1 MYLLYFAER
10 LSPHMAESAEGYLIC
25 RGVPVARSGTQM
37 YLPAELGLP
46 PGTAPDPVPV
56 YRPEGEVF
64 SPACMASFEGKPV
77 TEDHPDL
84 PEGVSAENIR
94 LYQKGHAQNIR
105 RGKGAQENLLLADLV
120 ITDPETIRHI
130 RDGKRE
136 ISCGYTYTLAEENGR
151 YVQRDIRGN
160 HIAVVDR
167 GRAGSRVRINDSE
180 RSMKPMKKPNTP
192 DTPVRLLARMAAS
205 ALRGNDLEPEE
216 LPEVASLLETVAGIA
231 ETAAEEENGGEPE
244 IRITR
249 TETEMPAPEGEEQPE
264 QPAKAADTDP
274 EIISRLD
281 RIISLL
287 ETAGTVSAAS
297 DAPDETAGTAPDV
310 SPEAEKVEEEM
321 ENLEEAVAELLSAE
335 ETEEEAAPGTEPGED
350 CGDPD
355 ENEESGF
362 LSASDRMVRAAVRAL
377 KPVIARLPE
386 KERASAADA
395 ALRAMRSLPKGEKPA
410 RSAYAALA
418 GAARAEDPA
427 DLGKRIISSRN
438 INYRR

>member
-1 MYLLYFAER
+1 MLYFAER

-25 RGVPVARSGTQM
+25 RGVPVARSGTQL

-46 PGTAPDPVPV
+46 PGAAPDPVPV

-105 RGKGAQENLLLADLV
+105 RGKGAQGNLLLADLV

-167 GRAGSRVRINDSE
+167 GRAGARVRINDSE
-180 RSMKPMKKPNTP
+180 RSNQPMKKPNTP

-216 LPEVASLLETVAGIA
+216 LPEVAGLLEAVAGLA
-231 ETAAEEENGGEPE
+231 GAGAGEGDGGEPE
-244 IRITR
+244 IRVTR
-249 TETEMPAPEGEEQPE
+249 TEAEIPAPAAEETPE
-264 QPAKAADTDP
+264 EPAEAYDTDP

-287 ETAGTVSAAS
+287 ETMGTVPGVSDSAE
-297 DAPDETAGTAPDV
+297 ETAGTDPDV
-310 SPEAEKVEEEM
+310 PPEAEKVEEEM
-321 ENLEEAVAELLSAE
+321 ENLEEAVAELLSTEEAE
-335 ETEEEAAPGTEPGED
+335 EGPAPGAEPGTDGE
-350 CGDPD
+350 DPD
-355 ENEESGF
+355 EDGESGF

-395 ALRAMRSLPKGEKPA
+395 ALRAMRSLPKGEKPP

-418 GAARAEDPA
+418 GAARTGDPA

>member
-1 MYLLYFAER
+1 MLYFAEK

-37 YLPAELGLP
+37 YLPAELDLP
-46 PGTAPDPVPV
+46 SGPEPVPV

-64 SPACMASFEGKPV
+64 SPVCMASFEGKPV

-105 RGKGAQENLLLADLV
+105 RGRGTQRNLLLADLV

-130 RDGKRE
+130 REGKRE

-151 YVQRDIRGN
+151 FVQRDIRGN

-167 GRAGSRVRINDSE
+167 GRAGARVRINDATCKTE
-180 RSMKPMKKPNTP
+180 RRMNQMKKPNTP
-192 DTPVRLLARMAAS
+192 DTPVRLLARMAAA
-205 ALRGNDLEPEE
+205 ALRGNDLEPED
-216 LPEVASLLETVAGIA
+216 LPEVARLLETVAGMEEA
-231 ETAAEEENGGEPE
+231 GGESGNGEAAEIRVSHTEAE
-244 IRITR
+244 I
-249 TETEMPAPEGEEQPE
+249 PAPEPEENPGTPE
-264 QPAKAADTDP
+264 EPASVTDAAP
-274 EIISRLD
+274 EILSRLD

-287 ETAGTVSAAS
+287 EESRPAGAA
-297 DAPDETAGTAPDV
+297 DEADSGEKETEPA
-310 SPEAEKVEEEM
+310 PEAEKVEEKL
-321 ENLEEAVAELLSAE
+321 ENLEEAVAELLETAE
-335 ETEEEAAPGTEPGED
+335 EETVEEPE
-350 CGDPD
+350 DPD
-355 ENEESGF
+355 DDGESGF

-395 ALRAMRSLPKGEKPA
+395 ALRAMRSLPKEEKPA
-410 RSAYAALA
+410 GSAYAALA
-418 GAARAEDPA
+418 KTARAEDPA
-427 DLGKRIISSRN
+427 DLGQRIIRSRN
-438 INYRR
+438 INYRK

>member
-1 MYLLYFAER
+1 MLYFAER

-25 RGVPVARSGTQM
+25 RGVPVARSGTQL

-46 PGTAPDPVPV
+46 PGAAPDPVPV

-105 RGKGAQENLLLADLV
+105 RGKGAQGNLLLADLV

-167 GRAGSRVRINDSE
+167 GRAGARVRINDSE
-180 RSMKPMKKPNTP
+180 RSNQPMKKPNTP

-216 LPEVASLLETVAGIA
+216 LPEVAGLLEAVAGLA
-231 ETAAEEENGGEPE
+231 GAGAGEGDGGEPE
-244 IRITR
+244 IRVTR
-249 TETEMPAPEGEEQPE
+249 TEAEIPAPAAEETPE
-264 QPAKAADTDP
+264 EPAEAYDTDP

-287 ETAGTVSAAS
+287 ETMGTVPGVS
-297 DAPDETAGTAPDV
+297 DSTEETAGTDPDV
-310 SPEAEKVEEEM
+310 PPEAEKVEEEM

-335 ETEEEAAPGTEPGED
+335 EAEEGPAPEAEPGTDGE
-350 CGDPD
+350 DPD
-355 ENEESGF
+355 EDGESGF

-395 ALRAMRSLPKGEKPA
+395 ALRAMRSLPKGEKPP

-418 GAARAEDPA
+418 GAARTGDPA

>member
-1 MYLLYFAER
+1 MLYFAER

-25 RGVPVARSGTQM
+25 RGVPVARSGTQL

-46 PGTAPDPVPV
+46 PGTVPDPVPV

-130 RDGKRE
+130 REGKRE

-167 GRAGSRVRINDSE
+167 GRAGARVRINDSE
-180 RSMKPMKKPNTP
+180 RSKNQMKKPNTP

-231 ETAAEEENGGEPE
+231 ESGNSEEPE
-244 IRITR
+244 IRVTR
-249 TETEMPAPEGEEQPE
+249 TEAEITAGEEPTD
-264 QPAKAADTDP
+264 QPAEAADADP

-287 ETAGTVSAAS
+287 EARAEAAAA
-297 DAPDETAGTAPDV
+297 DEAAPEGGETEPA
-310 SPEAEKVEEEM
+310 PEAEKVEEEM
-321 ENLEEAVAELLSAE
+321 ENLEEAVAELISAE
-335 ETEEEAAPGTEPGED
+335 EAEEETDPEAEPGAD
-350 CGDPD
+350 DGNPD
-355 ENEESGF
+355 ENGESGF

-395 ALRAMRSLPKGEKPA
+395 ALRAMRSLPKGEKPP

-418 GAARAEDPA
+418 GAARAEDPG
-427 DLGKRIISSRN
+427 DLGRRIISSRN
-438 INYRR
+438 INYRK

>member
-1 MYLLYFAER
+1 M
-10 LSPHMAESAEGYLIC
+10 
-25 RGVPVARSGTQM
+25 
-37 YLPAELGLP
+37 
-46 PGTAPDPVPV
+46 
-56 YRPEGEVF
+56 
-64 SPACMASFEGKPV
+64 

-105 RGKGAQENLLLADLV
+105 RGKGAQGNLLLADLV

-249 TETEMPAPEGEEQPE
+249 TEAEIPAPAAEEEPE
-264 QPAKAADTDP
+264 QPANAADTDP

-287 ETAGTVSAAS
+287 ETMGTVPSVS
-297 DAPDETAGTAPDV
+297 DSSDETAGTVPDV
-310 SPEAEKVEEEM
+310 PPEAEKVEEEM

-335 ETEEEAAPGTEPGED
+335 ETEEEAAPGTEPGTEA
-350 CGDPD
+350 GAPD

-410 RSAYAALA
+410 RSTYAALA

>member
-1 MYLLYFAER
+1 
-10 LSPHMAESAEGYLIC
+10 
-25 RGVPVARSGTQM
+25 
-37 YLPAELGLP
+37 
-46 PGTAPDPVPV
+46 
-56 YRPEGEVF
+56 
-64 SPACMASFEGKPV
+64 
-77 TEDHPDL
+77 
-84 PEGVSAENIR
+84 
-94 LYQKGHAQNIR
+94 
-105 RGKGAQENLLLADLV
+105 
-120 ITDPETIRHI
+120 
-130 RDGKRE
+130 
-136 ISCGYTYTLAEENGR
+136 
-151 YVQRDIRGN
+151 
-160 HIAVVDR
+160 
-167 GRAGSRVRINDSE
+167 
-180 RSMKPMKKPNTP
+180 MKKPNTP

-231 ETAAEEENGGEPE
+231 EAAAEEENGGEPE

-249 TETEMPAPEGEEQPE
+249 TEAEMPAPEGEEQPE
-264 QPAKAADTDP
+264 QPANAADTDP

-335 ETEEEAAPGTEPGED
+335 ETEEEAGPGTEPGED

-395 ALRAMRSLPKGEKPA
+395 ALRAMRSLPKGEKSP
-410 RSAYAALA
+410 RSVYSALA

>member
-1 MYLLYFAER
+1 MLYFAER

-25 RGVPVARSGTQM
+25 RGVPVARSGTQL

-46 PGTAPDPVPV
+46 PGTVPDPVPV

-130 RDGKRE
+130 REGKRE

-167 GRAGSRVRINDSE
+167 GRAGARVRINDSE
-180 RSMKPMKKPNTP
+180 RSKNQMKKPNTP

-216 LPEVASLLETVAGIA
+216 LPEVACLLEAVAGIA
-231 ETAAEEENGGEPE
+231 EAGAEEGNGGEAE
-244 IRITR
+244 IRVTW
-249 TETEMPAPEGEEQPE
+249 TEAEIPAPAGEEPPE
-264 QPAKAADTDP
+264 QPAAACDTDP

-281 RIISLL
+281 RIIFLL
-287 ETAGTVSAAS
+287 EARPGAEAS
-297 DAPDETAGTAPDV
+297 DEAAPEGGETETA
-310 SPEAEKVEEEM
+310 PEAEKVEEEL
-321 ENLEEAVAELLSAE
+321 ENLEEAVAELISAE
-335 ETEEEAAPGTEPGED
+335 GAEEETAPEAEPGTD
-350 CGDPD
+350 CDEPD
-355 ENEESGF
+355 ENGESGF

-395 ALRAMRSLPKGEKPA
+395 ALRAMRSLPKGEKPP

-418 GAARAEDPA
+418 GAARAEDPG

-438 INYRR
+438 INYRK

>member
-1 MYLLYFAER
+1 MLYFAEK

-37 YLPAELGLP
+37 YLPAELDLP
-46 PGTAPDPVPV
+46 PGPEPVPV

-105 RGKGAQENLLLADLV
+105 RGRGTQRNLLLADLV

-130 RDGKRE
+130 REGKRE

-151 YVQRDIRGN
+151 FVQRDIRGN

-167 GRAGSRVRINDSE
+167 GRAGARVRINDATCKTE
-180 RSMKPMKKPNTP
+180 RRMNQMKKPNTP
-192 DTPVRLLARMAAS
+192 DTPVRLLARMAAA
-205 ALRGNDLEPEE
+205 ALRGNDLEPED
-216 LPEVASLLETVAGIA
+216 LPEVARLLESVAGMEEA
-231 ETAAEEENGGEPE
+231 GGESGNGEAAEIRVSRTEAEIPDPEPE
-244 IRITR
+244 
-249 TETEMPAPEGEEQPE
+249 EKPEEPVPAHD
-264 QPAKAADTDP
+264 ADP
-274 EIISRLD
+274 EILSRLD

-287 ETAGTVSAAS
+287 EESRPAG
-297 DAPDETAGTAPDV
+297 DADGADPGEKEPETA
-310 SPEAEKVEEEM
+310 PEAEKVEEEL
-321 ENLEEAVAELLSAE
+321 ENLEEAVAELLDVTETEAGEE
-335 ETEEEAAPGTEPGED
+335 ETGN
-350 CGDPD
+350 PD
-355 ENEESGF
+355 EDGESGF

-395 ALRAMRSLPKGEKPA
+395 ALRAMRSLPKTEKPA
-410 RSAYAALA
+410 RSPYAALA
-418 GAARAEDPA
+418 KTARAEDPA
-427 DLGKRIISSRN
+427 DLGQRIIRSRN
-438 INYRR
+438 INYRK

>member
-1 MYLLYFAER
+1 MLYFAER

-25 RGVPVARSGTQM
+25 RGVPVARSGTQL

-46 PGTAPDPVPV
+46 PGAAPDPVPV

-105 RGKGAQENLLLADLV
+105 RGKGAQGNLLLADLV

-167 GRAGSRVRINDSE
+167 GRAGARVRINDSE
-180 RSMKPMKKPNTP
+180 RSNQPMKKPNTP

-216 LPEVASLLETVAGIA
+216 LPEVAGLLEAVAGLA
-231 ETAAEEENGGEPE
+231 GAGAGEGDGGEPE
-244 IRITR
+244 IRVTR
-249 TETEMPAPEGEEQPE
+249 TEAEIPAPAAEETPE
-264 QPAKAADTDP
+264 EPAEAYDTDP

-287 ETAGTVSAAS
+287 ETMGTVPGVSDSAE
-297 DAPDETAGTAPDV
+297 ETAGTDPDV
-310 SPEAEKVEEEM
+310 PPEAEKVEEEM

-335 ETEEEAAPGTEPGED
+335 EAEEGPAPEAEPGTDGE
-350 CGDPD
+350 DPD
-355 ENEESGF
+355 EDGESGF

-395 ALRAMRSLPKGEKPA
+395 ALRAMRSLPKGEKPP

-418 GAARAEDPA
+418 GAARTGDPA

>member
-1 MYLLYFAER
+1 
-10 LSPHMAESAEGYLIC
+10 
-25 RGVPVARSGTQM
+25 
-37 YLPAELGLP
+37 
-46 PGTAPDPVPV
+46 
-56 YRPEGEVF
+56 
-64 SPACMASFEGKPV
+64 
-77 TEDHPDL
+77 
-84 PEGVSAENIR
+84 
-94 LYQKGHAQNIR
+94 
-105 RGKGAQENLLLADLV
+105 
-120 ITDPETIRHI
+120 
-130 RDGKRE
+130 
-136 ISCGYTYTLAEENGR
+136 
-151 YVQRDIRGN
+151 
-160 HIAVVDR
+160 
-167 GRAGSRVRINDSE
+167 
-180 RSMKPMKKPNTP
+180 MKKPNTP

-249 TETEMPAPEGEEQPE
+249 TEAEMPAPEGEEQPE
-264 QPAKAADTDP
+264 QPANAADTDP

-297 DAPDETAGTAPDV
+297 DAPDETAGTAPAV
-310 SPEAEKVEEEM
+310 PPEAEKVEEEM

-335 ETEEEAAPGTEPGED
+335 ETEEEAPGTEPGED

-395 ALRAMRSLPKGEKPA
+395 ALRAMRSLPKGEKSP